1 MPRAVQREKYGDVS
15 VLQVVPVDRPAPGR
29 GEVLVEVVAAA
40 INPGEAAIRQ
50 GAFAERWP
58 STFPEGQGSD
68 LAGRVVELGPDVTA
82 VAIGDDVIG
91 FTDNRTSHAE
101 LVVVPA
107 THLSPKPAGVSWE
120 VAGSLYVAGTTAY
133 AAVRAVSLRA
143 GETVVVSA
151 AAGGVGSL
159 TVQLAKATGAR
170 VIGIAGPANHEW
182 LRDLGVEPIAY
193 GNGLLERL
201 RDVTPDRIDAFID
214 TFGAG
219 YVELALDLGVAPERI
234 DTIADMAAVEKY
246 GVKAEGNAAAG
257 TAAVIAEL
265 AALVADGRLTVPIA
279 RTYPLEQVADAFTE
293 LEKRHTRGKI
303 VLLPGAAA

>member
-265 AALVADGRLTVPIA
+265 ADLVADGRLTVPIA

-303 VLLPGAAA
+303 VLLPGAAT